1 MAFLEHLTDSF
12 KDAFRASTG
21 YNNPFLKT
29 FARGPLPIISEDPKL
44 KPLEKSPEYHV
55 TTGYPGPVTAAA
67 DEVYQQF
74 VLIDAV
80 AQLCAD
86 KMDLEQTMK
95 WCEDKLHGIYAKF
108 A

>member
-1 MAFLEHLTDSF
+1 MGVAI
-12 KDAFRASTG
+12 AAG
-21 YNNPFLKT
+21 YDNPFLHT
-29 FARGPLPIISEDPKL
+29 FAKGRLPIISEDPKL

-55 TTGYPGPVTAAA
+55 TTGYPGPVTGAS

-80 AQLCAD
+80 AQFCSD
-86 KMDLEQTMK
+86 RMDLEQTMK
-95 WCEDKLHGIYAKF
+95 WTDDKLKGIYGKF